1 MAKHRVLGRQ
11 PACTKGLREL
21 GVVHRAG
28 PAGANHRC
36 RVLKCNETEAVAGHS
51 LPLPGYLKCGQQAIQ
66 GVALGTGGLAGPRTM
81 RGVPMYPQVASRA
94 WIKGTHSTT
103 PVDPFGCLHPLHT
116 HNSPCSVSITM

>member
-51 LPLPGYLKCGQQAIQ
+51 LPLPGYLSVGSRPSKGWHWGQV
-66 GVALGTGGLAGPRTM
+66 GLLALGP
-81 RGVPMYPQVASRA
+81 
-94 WIKGTHSTT
+94 
-103 PVDPFGCLHPLHT
+103 
-116 HNSPCSVSITM
+116 